1 LSLNSWTFLVF
12 GSRGKIKMALT
23 VKRVLRLKQRG
34 KYPDGLG
41 LYLQVNGNN
50 RSWIFRYKQSGKQ
63 HWMGLGPVTAFSL
76 EEARELARKA
86 RQQLKQGN
94 DPLLA
99 RQQAEK
105 KLVVKTFKQCA
116 SGYLVA
122 HGSKWKTAKGLDDF
136 TASLERYVYPT
147 CGDVPVALIDTAMVM
162 RCIEP
167 IWRSKTPTASR
178 LRGRMEDIL
187 HWATVQGFR
196 TGANPAQWDKHLEHL
211 LPAVSQ
217 IKKNNHHAAL
227 AYGAMPEFMTQLR
240 AMEGLAARALEL
252 TVLCATRTNETLG
265 AKWDEVN
272 LDEKVWTVP
281 AARMKG
287 GHAHRLPLSDRAVEI
302 LQHLPRMNEYIFP
315 ALTNDSNWSHL
326 SRKGMVRLLQRMGYE
341 NQQATVHGFRS
352 TFRDW
357 AAETTATPNH
367 VVEMALAH
375 RIGDKVEAAYRRGD
389 LFIKRTRLMAD
400 WAGYCQRPPTAVL
413 PLRQSA

>member
-1 LSLNSWTFLVF
+1 MRKPTHLERSAWSVF
-12 GSRGKIKMALT
+12 QRWNTDTQGGEIKMALT

-50 RSWIFRYKQSGKQ
+50 RSWIFRYKQHGVQ
-63 HWMGLGPVTAFSL
+63 RWMGLGPVTTFSL

-105 KLVVKTFKQCA
+105 KLVMKTFKQCA
-116 SGYLVA
+116 SGYLAA

-136 TASLERYVYPT
+136 TASLDRYVYPT
-147 CGDVPVALIDTAMVM
+147 CGDVAVALIDTALVM

-196 TGANPAQWDKHLEHL
+196 TGENPARWAKHLEHL

-217 IKKNNHHAAL
+217 LKKNSHHAAL
-227 AYGAMPEFMTQLR
+227 PYADMPAFMTRDHSLAPSADPASSAHVH
-240 AMEGLAARALEL
+240 AMSALPPKAAKNGLF
-252 TVLCATRTNETLG
+252 
-265 AKWDEVN
+265 D
-272 LDEKVWTVP
+272 
-281 AARMKG
+281 
-287 GHAHRLPLSDRAVEI
+287 
-302 LQHLPRMNEYIFP
+302 HLV
-315 ALTNDSNWSHL
+315 S
-326 SRKGMVRLLQRMGYE
+326 
-341 NQQATVHGFRS
+341 
-352 TFRDW
+352 
-357 AAETTATPNH
+357 
-367 VVEMALAH
+367 
-375 RIGDKVEAAYRRGD
+375 GDKKA
-389 LFIKRTRLMAD
+389 
-400 WAGYCQRPPTAVL
+400 
-413 PLRQSA
+413 LRHGET